1 MISATVSGNLGKDA
15 VTRSAGSSTVT
26 GFGVASSRK
35 VKGEKVTQWV
45 QVSCWGKRGEALCK
59 YLTKGTRV
67 AVSGELSTR
76 EYEGKTYLEME
87 AFGIDLLG
95 GGERDGQRGGAG
107 THRDAPAPTG
117 GGYDDGDANPL
128 GADDDIGF

>member
-35 VKGEKVTQWV
+35 IKGEKTTQWV
-45 QVSCWGKRGEALCK
+45 QVSYWGKRGEALCK

-76 EYEGKTYLEME
+76 EYEGKTYLELE
-87 AFGIDLLG
+87 AYGIDLLG
-95 GGERDGQRGGAG
+95 GGERSGAG

-117 GGYDDGDANPL
+117 GGYDDGDSGGL
-128 GADDDIGF
+128 GDDSDPIPF